1 MSQNQN
7 LGTLGQSLSVNTA
20 ANTITVNAQFIVG
33 NSVSNVVVNST
44 SVSIN
49 GVTINS
55 TGFSGNL
62 TVTSALIANG
72 TAGLSSQVLTT
83 NGTGVYWSSAGV
95 NTNAT
100 YVWSNAHTFNGV
112 VTLAQTAVGTV
123 NNSLYLN
130 GTSLSSL
137 QTQITS
143 NASAAYTNAVSYTD
157 GKILT
162 ANSAITGNAAT
173 AYTNATIFASNASNV
188 NTGTLAQTILP
199 YRMDQNVR
207 TTDNVSFGTVN
218 AASYTV
224 GTAFT
229 ANATVVNAVSY
240 YAGTTLIGNTTGPY
254 GKTEATLNVNSALT
268 SNNSSYLGGT
278 VASGYQTT
286 AGLSANVASLTSNN
300 SAYLG
305 GTAAASY
312 LLSSTASSTYL
323 PLAGGTMT
331 GALTVN
337 STTDQIITLNSTDN
351 GWDYI
356 GFAQSSTRKSYFG
369 IDNSGNPVWGTDSGY
384 LYTTGNYLSVASSC
398 RSPIF
403 YDSDNTGYY
412 VDPASTSYCNNIQ
425 VAGSFI
431 VGSGGTWTNG
441 SLYSDSNW
449 GMLQRAT
456 QASPAIAQFAWYESS
471 GSTQLLA
478 IDTSYNLVT
487 PYAFRQTGVPFH
499 EMTNTIA
506 ANYTI
511 TTNYNAMTIGPVT
524 INTGVS
530 VTIPTGSKWVV
541 L

>member
-100 YVWSNAHTFNGV
+100 YVWSNAHTFNGI

-143 NASAAYTNAVSYTD
+143 NASAAYTNAISYTD

-207 TTDNVSFGTVN
+207 TTDNVSFGNITLTG
-218 AASYTV
+218 Y
-224 GTAFT
+224 
-229 ANATVVNAVSY
+229 ANV
-240 YAGTTLIGNTTGPY
+240 GTTLQIQGGSLSFSNGTSNYILWNDSGVAAPAYTTKSVGTKAVWY
-254 GKTEATLNVNSALT
+254 NALT
-268 SNNSSYLGGT
+268 TTAADYATGIDGYTLWNSVPNANTSYYHKWYGGT
-278 VASGYQTT
+278 
-286 AGLSANVASLTSNN
+286 TS
-300 SAYLG
+300 
-305 GTAAASY
+305 
-312 LLSSTASSTYL
+312 
-323 PLAGGTMT
+323 
-331 GALTVN
+331 
-337 STTDQIITLNSTDN
+337 I
-351 GWDYI
+351 
-356 GFAQSSTRKSYFG
+356 
-369 IDNSGNPVWGTDSGY
+369 GY
-384 LYTTGNYLSVASSC
+384 LRGDGTFYASAQIQ
-398 RSPIF
+398 SPIF

-449 GMLQRAT
+449 GMLQRAR

-487 PYAFRQTGVPFH
+487 PYAFRQTGVPFM
-499 EMTNTIA
+499 EQINTIA

-530 VTIPTGSKWVV
+530 VTIPTGSNWVV